1 MRPKVRLLGRHFMLC
16 SSFPRCF
23 ASPLAVTFS
32 DSFSCRPASGSTP
45 LRAGPC
51 RTSRCTGTALR
62 RALQTLYGG
71 LSGTSAGVAE
81 VGRATA
87 LRGADGAVVAEEDI
101 AVATGDTAFLS
112 RAGAIGGQRR
122 KCADRQEEE
131 GDRGEESEFHWRSF
145 RANDGC
151 MLSQA
156 RAVRFRERRRLHGL
170 TRALTGL
177 FDGAYKWRHQ
187 VMRISVDVAG
197 PNLTHTHRAN
207 GLSRGYPG
215 GPFFVPK
222 K

>member
-1 MRPKVRLLGRHFMLC
+1 MLC
-16 SSFPRCF
+16 SSFPRRF
-23 ASPLAVTFS
+23 DSPLAVTFS

-45 LRAGPC
+45 SARAC
-51 RTSRCTGTALR
+51 AERAAATGTALR

-112 RAGAIGGQRR
+112 RTGAIGSQRR

-131 GDRGEESEFHWRSF
+131 GSRGEESEFHWRSF

-156 RAVRFRERRRLHGL
+156 RAVRFRERADYM
-170 TRALTGL
+170 AL
-177 FDGAYKWRHQ
+177 
-187 VMRISVDVAG
+187 
-197 PNLTHTHRAN
+197 PE
-207 GLSRGYPG
+207 P
-215 GPFFVPK
+215 
-222 K
+222 